1 MRIANVEFKLSGI
14 DLRPRIDDLAIKKH
28 MVYI

>member
-1 MRIANVEFKLSGI
+1 MRIATSEFELSGI
-14 DLRPRIDDLAIKKH
+14 GLGPKINDLAIKKH

>member
-1 MRIANVEFKLSGI
+1 MRIVNVEFKFSGI
-14 DLRPRIDDLAIKKH
+14 DLRLKIDDLAIKKH